1 MDNFNIMINTYL
13 HICPYCGTQLSIQHL
28 PVEKTVS
35 RCPKCKKYIV
45 VDNYGKDTRKPN
57 VYNCPKCGEEQ
68 IFDGRPVLIKC
79 EKCNNIYKTS
89 AHGVGMLELGLL
101 SRGDKGE
108 LPYKKKKDKYICAI
122 NKWLSLSKTVKASI
136 ISSVVACIAIIIG
149 LYIISLPPAINTSMA
164 YADMD
169 SLWKEFSEK
178 NPYNIQIEC
187 IRHYDDNSK
196 VVIISEPSDFVSEEE
211 LEIFFE
217 PYNSHVKTYK
227 RKIGFDGWMRDFV
240 VAFND
245 LSDKHYDSFTKDLAN
260 LLYKT
265 DYKASLVDLST
276 MLEHTPYLDYDLNY
290 NITTEELKE
299 WFIDNE
305 EPIIPLEDKTNN
317 VTNLASVLDNYIK
330 DGMQLYTS
338 ATPGFVIWAIDKSDM
353 PDELNYRINA
363 RKFSLDSDLILGAIS
378 KNNNVAIIARERCI
392 PTTQLPPMRTET
404 LCLLSNTTDEEL
416 SQSYER
422 NNLFAGKQTGS
433 DGGKDYAPILLSDA
447 LWHTEYGN
455 ILNVTDQ
462 MLKSW
467 SENGMID
474 YIDFNYPK
482 PVFWG
487 FDKGAMHDLGVSQLT
502 YNWNTEGVGYIVEDS
517 EYSVYA
523 LNRTG
528 SLPVSYIPGD
538 ATQTVE
544 QDPVYQAEQNAYN
557 FFSSLSNPE
566 LAKVVQY
573 AAMYQIFQNY
583 DIHMQYN
590 EIHYYGE
597 NKFVMPYELE
607 VEATNILQKLGKY
620 NSDDRDK
627 IATFYN
633 AKITTDGTGLP
644 INDDY
649 SIVSNNQNLPKN
661 PFALYYYLSAYLID
675 ELDSVRTADFAK
687 LLFASELIR
696 QIDTLHNYISPVIND
711 EKFISS
717 LGKAMIDRNRID
729 DIVYSSENTLPQ
741 STLGALGV
749 PVKSKSK
756 EEEVTDA
763 YNAVFNKNEHI
774 KTFTEIFSSYNH
786 NKAKSLMVEANADR
800 SRTWMKTPTVVES
813 WSLVDSI
820 NQVGGHNLNSRVTRF
835 RIADDL
841 KSGQTRE
848 IIVGNKKIIE
858 VSRIDS
864 KSHIIDQSYL
874 RRVGRLDDVAIKG
887 KAVKTRPRNIIADVA
902 SNRSSRGFNIN
913 DHTITIGKRSFTYAD
928 KEYESLDALICDFCK
943 SSNSEDVLNLHIEC
957 LEGSGI
963 KPKMIIN
970 NINCRLSRGN
980 TMLPMSKF
988 DFSHATQIN
997 QGDNVLFTIPIK
1009 SGIMDLG
1016 STSSINRAGFGGS
1029 SNIGVRV
1036 NVCEGNISFKIV
1048 NKSKISK
1055 IISVLKEFFRSSK
1068 GYFNEFRLKMLFK
1081 EHGIDVGVDVI
1092 PYIDI
1097 KVNNVGVTESQYI
1110 IIGMLKFGK
1119 HQLYDIQLF
1128 KEEEIA

>member
-1 MDNFNIMINTYL
+1 MQSYR
-13 HICPYCGTQLSIQHL
+13 HVCPHCGTQLSIQHL

-35 RCPKCKKYIV
+35 RCPQCKKYIV
-45 VDNYGKDTRKPN
+45 VDNYGRDTRKPN
-57 VYNCPKCGEEQ
+57 VYHCPKCGEEQ
-68 IFDGRPVLIKC
+68 IFDGRPPLIRC
-79 EKCNNIYKTS
+79 EKCNNMYMTS
-89 AHGVGMLELGLL
+89 VHGVGMIELGLL
-101 SRGDKGE
+101 KQGDKGE
-108 LPYKKKKDKYICAI
+108 LSYKKKKDKYINAI
-122 NKWLSLSKTVKASI
+122 NQWLSLSKTVKTCI
-136 ISSVVACIAIIIG
+136 ISTIVACIAIIIG
-149 LYIISLPPAINTSMA
+149 AYIYSLPPAIHTSMA
-164 YADMD
+164 YANMD
-169 SLWKEFSEK
+169 SLWSEFSEK

-187 IRHYDDNSK
+187 IMNYDDGSK

-211 LEIFFE
+211 LKAFFK
-217 PYNSHVKTYK
+217 PYNSYTKTYK
-227 RKIGFDGWMRDFV
+227 RKIGFDGWMKDFV

-245 LSDKHYDSFTKDLAN
+245 LDNKHYDSFTKGLSN

-265 DYKASLVDLST
+265 DYKASLVDIST
-276 MLEHTPYLDYDLNY
+276 MIEHTPYLDYDLNY

-299 WFIDNE
+299 WFVDNE
-305 EPIIPLEDKTNN
+305 EAIRPLEDKTNN
-317 VTNLASVLDNYIK
+317 TTSLALVLDNEIK

-338 ATPGFVIWAIDKSDM
+338 VTPGFVIWAIDKSQK
-353 PDELNYRINA
+353 PDELNYRIIA

-404 LCLLSNTTDEEL
+404 LCLLSYTTDDEL

-474 YIDFNYPK
+474 YIDFDYPK

-517 EYSVYA
+517 DYSVYA

-566 LAKVVQY
+566 LVKVVQY
-573 AAMYQIFQNY
+573 AAMYQIFQNF

-590 EIHYYGE
+590 ETPYYDDY
-597 NKFVMPYELE
+597 KFVMPHELE
-607 VEATNILQKLGKY
+607 YEASNILKRLSNY
-620 NSDDRDK
+620 NTDDRDK
-627 IATFYN
+627 IATYYN

-649 SIVSNNQNLPKN
+649 GIVSNNQNLPKD
-661 PFALYYYLSAYLID
+661 PFALVLSAYFAE
-675 ELDSVRTADFAK
+675 ELDTVQAADLGK
-687 LLFASELIR
+687 LLFVSKLIP
-696 QIDTLHNYISPVIND
+696 QIDTLHNCISPVGND

-729 DIVYSSENTLPQ
+729 DIVYSSEITLSQ
-741 STLGALGV
+741 SAFDALGI
-749 PVKSKSK
+749 PVKYKSK
-756 EEEVTDA
+756 DEKVADA
-763 YNAVFNKNEHI
+763 FNAVFGKNEHI

-786 NKAKSLMVEANADR
+786 NKAKSLMVAANADR

-813 WSLVDSI
+813 WSLVDST
-820 NQVGGHNLNSRVTRF
+820 NQVGGHNLNSKVTRF
-835 RIADDL
+835 RVADDL
-841 KSGQTRE
+841 KPGQTRE
-848 IIVGNKKIIE
+848 ITVGNKKIIE
-858 VSRIDS
+858 VSRVDS
-864 KSHIIDQSYL
+864 KSHITDQSYL
-874 RRVGRLDDVAIKG
+874 RRVGRLDDATIKG
-887 KAVKTRPRNIIADVA
+887 KAVTTRPRNVVTDIA
-902 SNRSSRGFNIN
+902 SNRTSRGFNPT
-913 DHTITIGKRSFTYAD
+913 DHTIIIGKKSFTYAN
-928 KEYESLDALICDFCK
+928 KEYESLDVLIGDFCK
-943 SSNSEDVLNLHIEC
+943 SSNPDDVLNLHIEC
-957 LEGSGI
+957 LEGSGV
-963 KPKMIIN
+963 KPKMVIN

-1009 SGIMDLG
+1009 SGLMDLG
-1016 STSSINRAGFGGS
+1016 STSSVNRTGFGGS
-1029 SNIGVRV
+1029 SNVGNRV
-1036 NVCEGNISFKIV
+1036 NVCDGNITFKIV
-1048 NKSKISK
+1048 NKSKMSK
-1055 IISVLKEFFRSSK
+1055 IISVIKDFFRNSK

-1081 EHGIDVGVDVI
+1081 QHGIDVGVDVI
-1092 PYIDI
+1092 PSIDI
-1097 KVNNVGVTESQYI
+1097 NINNAGITEQQYLMI
-1110 IIGMLKFGK
+1110 AMLKLEK
-1119 HQLYDIQLF
+1119 YQTYDIQLF
-1128 KEEEIA
+1128 KEEKIA

>member
-1 MDNFNIMINTYL
+1 MQSYR
-13 HICPYCGTQLSIQHL
+13 HVCPHCGAQLSIQHL
-28 PVEKTVS
+28 AVEKTVS
-35 RCPKCKKYIV
+35 RCPQCKKYIV
-45 VDNYGKDTRKPN
+45 VDNYGRDTRKPN
-57 VYNCPKCGEEQ
+57 VYHCPKCGDEQ
-68 IFDGRPVLIKC
+68 IFDGRPPLIRC
-79 EKCNNIYKTS
+79 EKCNNMYITS
-89 AHGVGMLELGLL
+89 AHGVGMVELGLL

-108 LPYKKKKDKYICAI
+108 LSYKKKKDQYINAI
-122 NKWLSLSKTVKASI
+122 NKWLSLTKTVKVSI
-136 ISSVVACIAIIIG
+136 ISAIVACVAIIIG
-149 LYIISLPPAINTSMA
+149 IYIFSLPPAIHTSMA

-169 SLWKEFSEK
+169 SLYNEFSEK
-178 NPYNIQIEC
+178 NPYNMQIEC
-187 IRHYDDNSK
+187 IRNYDDNSK
-196 VVIISEPSDFVSEEE
+196 VIIISEPSDFVSEEE
-211 LEIFFE
+211 LKTFFK
-217 PYNSHVKTYK
+217 PYNSYVKTYK
-227 RKIGFDGWMRDFV
+227 RKIGFDGWMKDFV

-245 LSDKHYDSFTKDLAN
+245 LDNKHYNSFIKGLSN

-265 DYKASLVDLST
+265 DYKASIVDIST
-276 MLEHTPYLDYDLNY
+276 MIEHTPYLDYDLNY

-305 EPIIPLEDKTNN
+305 EAIRPLEDKTNN
-317 VTNLASVLDNYIK
+317 ITSLALVLDNEIK

-338 ATPGFVIWAIDKSDM
+338 VTPGFVIWTIDKSQR

-392 PTTQLPPMRTET
+392 PTTQLPPMRSET
-404 LCLLSNTTDEEL
+404 LCLLSYTTDDEL

-517 EYSVYA
+517 DYSVYA

-538 ATQTVE
+538 ATQTAE

-566 LAKVVQY
+566 LVKVVQY
-573 AAMYQIFQNY
+573 AAMYQIFQNF
-583 DIHMQYN
+583 DIHMQYDK
-590 EIHYYGE
+590 IPYYDD

-607 VEATNILQKLGKY
+607 YEASNILKKIGNY
-620 NSDDRDK
+620 NANDRGK
-627 IATFYN
+627 IAAFYN

-649 SIVSNNQNLPKN
+649 GIVSNNQKLPKD
-661 PFALYYYLSAYLID
+661 PFALVLSAYFAE
-675 ELDSVRTADFAK
+675 ELDSIQAADLGK
-687 LLFASELIR
+687 LLFVSKLIP
-696 QIDTLHNYISPVIND
+696 QIDTLHNCISPIIND
-711 EKFISS
+711 EDFISS

-729 DIVYSSENTLPQ
+729 DIVYSSEITLPQ
-741 STLGALGV
+741 SAFDALGI

-756 EEEVTDA
+756 DEKVADA
-763 YNAVFNKNEHI
+763 FNAVFDKNEHI
-774 KTFTEIFSSYNH
+774 KTFTEIFSKYNH
-786 NKAKSLMVEANADR
+786 NKAKLLMVEENADR

-813 WSLVDSI
+813 WSLVDST
-820 NQVGGHNLNSRVTRF
+820 NQVGGHNLNSKVTRF
-835 RIADDL
+835 RVADDL
-841 KSGQTRE
+841 KPGQTRE
-848 IIVGNKKIIE
+848 ITVGNKKIIE
-858 VSRIDS
+858 VSRVDS
-864 KSHIIDQSYL
+864 KSHITDQSYL
-874 RRVGRLDDVAIKG
+874 RRVGRLDDATIKG
-887 KAVKTRPRNIIADVA
+887 EAVKTRPRNIVADVA
-902 SNRSSRGFNIN
+902 SKRSSRGFNST
-913 DHTITIGKRSFTYAD
+913 DHTITIGRKSFTYAN
-928 KEYESLDALICDFCK
+928 KEYESLDALIGDFCK
-943 SSNSEDVLNLHIEC
+943 SSNPDEVLNLHIEC
-957 LEGSGI
+957 LEGSGV
-963 KPKMIIN
+963 KPKMVIN

-1009 SGIMDLG
+1009 SGVMDLG
-1016 STSSINRAGFGGS
+1016 STSYVNRAGLGGS
-1029 SNIGVRV
+1029 SNVGVRV
-1036 NVCEGNISFKIV
+1036 NVCDGNISFKIV
-1048 NKSKISK
+1048 NKSKMSQ
-1055 IISVLKEFFRSSK
+1055 IISIIKDFFRNSK

-1081 EHGIDVGVDVI
+1081 QHGIEVGVDVI
-1092 PYIDI
+1092 PSIDI
-1097 KVNNVGVTESQYI
+1097 NVNNAGITEQQYLMI
-1110 IIGMLKFGK
+1110 AMFKFEK
-1119 HQLYDIQLF
+1119 YQTYDIQLF

>member
-1 MDNFNIMINTYL
+1 MIQSYR
-13 HICPYCGTQLSIQHL
+13 HVCPHCGTQLSIQHL

-35 RCPKCKKYIV
+35 RCPQCKKYIV
-45 VDNYGKDTRKPN
+45 VDNYGRDTRKPN
-57 VYNCPKCGEEQ
+57 VYHCPKCGEEQ
-68 IFDGRPVLIKC
+68 IFDGRPPLIRC
-79 EKCNNIYKTS
+79 EKCNNMYMTS
-89 AHGVGMLELGLL
+89 VHGVGMIELGLL
-101 SRGDKGE
+101 SQGDKGE
-108 LPYKKKKDKYICAI
+108 LSYKKKKDKYINAI
-122 NKWLSLSKTVKASI
+122 NKWLSLSKKVKTCI
-136 ISSVVACIAIIIG
+136 ISTIAACFAIIIG
-149 LYIISLPPAINTSMA
+149 TYIYSLPPAIHTSMA
-164 YADMD
+164 YANMD
-169 SLWKEFSEK
+169 SLWSEFCEK

-187 IRHYDDNSK
+187 IKNYDDGSK

-211 LEIFFE
+211 LKAFFK
-217 PYNSHVKTYK
+217 PYNSYTKTYK
-227 RKIGFDGWMRDFV
+227 RKIGFDSWMKDFV

-245 LSDKHYDSFTKDLAN
+245 LDDKYYDSFTKGLSN

-265 DYKASLVDLST
+265 DYKASLVDIST
-276 MLEHTPYLDYDLNY
+276 MIEHTPYLDYDLNY

-299 WFIDNE
+299 WFVDNE
-305 EPIIPLEDKTNN
+305 EAIRPLEDKTNN
-317 VTNLASVLDNYIK
+317 ITSLALVLDNEIK

-338 ATPGFVIWAIDKSDM
+338 VTPGFVIWAIDKSQK
-353 PDELNYRINA
+353 PDELNYRIIA

-404 LCLLSNTTDEEL
+404 LCLLSYTTDDEL

-474 YIDFNYPK
+474 YIDFDYPK

-517 EYSVYA
+517 DYSVYA

-566 LAKVVQY
+566 LVKVVQY
-573 AAMYQIFQNY
+573 AAMYQIFQNF

-590 EIHYYGE
+590 ETPYYDDY
-597 NKFVMPYELE
+597 KFVMPHELE
-607 VEATNILQKLGKY
+607 YEASNILKRLSNY
-620 NSDDRDK
+620 NTDDRDK
-627 IATFYN
+627 IATYYN

-649 SIVSNNQNLPKN
+649 GIVSNNQNLPKD
-661 PFALYYYLSAYLID
+661 PFALVLSAYFAE
-675 ELDSVRTADFAK
+675 ELDTVQAADLGK
-687 LLFASELIR
+687 LLFVSKLIP
-696 QIDTLHNYISPVIND
+696 QIDTLHNCISPVGND
-711 EKFISS
+711 EEFISS

-729 DIVYSSENTLPQ
+729 DIVYSSEITLSQ
-741 STLGALGV
+741 SAFDALGI
-749 PVKSKSK
+749 PVKYKSK
-756 EEEVTDA
+756 DEKVADA
-763 YNAVFNKNEHI
+763 FNAVFGKNEHI

-786 NKAKSLMVEANADR
+786 NKAKSLMVAANADR

-813 WSLVDSI
+813 WSLVDST
-820 NQVGGHNLNSRVTRF
+820 NQVGGHNLNSKVTRF
-835 RIADDL
+835 RVADDL
-841 KSGQTRE
+841 KPGQTRE
-848 IIVGNKKIIE
+848 ITVGNKKIIE
-858 VSRIDS
+858 VSRVDS
-864 KSHIIDQSYL
+864 KSHITDQSYL
-874 RRVGRLDDVAIKG
+874 RRVGRLDDATIKG
-887 KAVKTRPRNIIADVA
+887 KAVTTRPRNVVADIA
-902 SNRSSRGFNIN
+902 SNRTSRGFNPT
-913 DHTITIGKRSFTYAD
+913 DHTIIIGKKSFTYAN
-928 KEYESLDALICDFCK
+928 KEYESLDVLIGDFCK
-943 SSNSEDVLNLHIEC
+943 SSNPDDVLNLHIEC
-957 LEGSGI
+957 LEGSGV
-963 KPKMIIN
+963 KPKMVIN

-1009 SGIMDLG
+1009 SGLMDLG
-1016 STSSINRAGFGGS
+1016 STSSVNRAGFGGS
-1029 SNIGVRV
+1029 SNVGNRV
-1036 NVCEGNISFKIV
+1036 NVCDGNITFKIV
-1048 NKSKISK
+1048 NKSKMSK
-1055 IISVLKEFFRSSK
+1055 IISVIKDFFRNSK

-1081 EHGIDVGVDVI
+1081 QHGIDVGVDVI
-1092 PYIDI
+1092 PSIDI
-1097 KVNNVGVTESQYI
+1097 NINNAGITEQQYLMI
-1110 IIGMLKFGK
+1110 AMLKLEK
-1119 HQLYDIQLF
+1119 YQTYDIQLF
-1128 KEEEIA
+1128 KEEKIA

>member
-1 MDNFNIMINTYL
+1 MGNSYL
-13 HICPYCGTQLSIQHL
+13 HTCPHCGTQLSIQHL

-35 RCPKCKKYIV
+35 KCPKCKKYIL
-45 VDNYGKDTRKPN
+45 VDNYGRDTRKPN
-57 VYNCPKCGEEQ
+57 VYHCPKCGDEQ
-68 IFDGRPVLIKC
+68 IFDGRPPLIRC
-79 EKCNNIYKTS
+79 EKCNNMYITS
-89 AHGVGMLELGLL
+89 AHGVGMIELGLL

-108 LPYKKKKDKYICAI
+108 LFYKKKKDQYINAI
-122 NKWLSLSKTVKASI
+122 NKWLSLTKTIKVSI
-136 ISSVVACIAIIIG
+136 ISAIVACVAIIIG
-149 LYIISLPPAINTSMA
+149 IYILSLPPAIHTSMA

-169 SLWKEFSEK
+169 SLWNEFSEK

-187 IRHYDDNSK
+187 IRNYDDNSK
-196 VVIISEPSDFVSEEE
+196 VIIISEPSDFVSEEE
-211 LEIFFE
+211 LKTFFK

-227 RKIGFDGWMRDFV
+227 RKIGFDGWMKDFV

-245 LSDKHYDSFTKDLAN
+245 LDNKHYNSFLKELSN

-265 DYKASLVDLST
+265 DYKASLVDIST
-276 MLEHTPYLDYDLNY
+276 MIEHTPYLDYDLNY

-305 EPIIPLEDKTNN
+305 EAIRKLEDKTNN
-317 VTNLASVLDNYIK
+317 VTSLALVLDNEIK

-338 ATPGFVIWAIDKSDM
+338 VTPGFVIWAIDKSQRL
-353 PDELNYRINA
+353 DELNYRINA

-392 PTTQLPPMRTET
+392 PITQLPPMRSET
-404 LCLLSNTTDEEL
+404 LCLLSYTTDDEL

-422 NNLFAGKQTGS
+422 NNLFAGKQTGP

-487 FDKGAMHDLGVSQLT
+487 FDKGVMHDLGVLQLT

-566 LAKVVQY
+566 LVKVVQY
-573 AAMYQIFQNY
+573 AAMYQIFQNF
-583 DIHMQYN
+583 DIHMLYN
-590 EIHYYGE
+590 DIPYYDDI
-597 NKFVMPYELE
+597 KFVMPNELE
-607 VEATNILQKLGKY
+607 YEVANILRKLGNY
-620 NSDDRDK
+620 NTDDMDK
-627 IATFYN
+627 IASFYN
-633 AKITTDGTGLP
+633 AKITTDGTGFP

-649 SIVSNNQNLPKN
+649 GIVSNNQNLPN
-661 PFALYYYLSAYLID
+661 NLFELYMTRYFIE
-675 ELDSVRTADFAK
+675 ELDIYDAIDYLNLCSAEK
-687 LLFASELIR
+687 IINE
-696 QIDTLHNYISPVIND
+696 IDTLKSALLPVIND
-711 EKFISS
+711 NDFITS
-717 LGKAMIDRNRID
+717 LGNAIIDKNQFYN
-729 DIVYSSENTLPQ
+729 IVYTKSIYDEYNAVLQGNPNLNTIGLPV
-741 STLGALGV
+741 G
-749 PVKSKSK
+749 KSK
-756 EEEVTDA
+756 EEKVADA
-763 YNAVFNKNEHI
+763 VDVVFRKEEHI
-774 KTFTEIFSSYNH
+774 KTFTEIFSVYNH
-786 NKAKSLMVEANADR
+786 NNAKSLMVEENADR

-820 NQVGGHNLNSRVTRF
+820 SQVGGHNLNSKVTRF
-835 RIADDL
+835 RVADDL
-841 KSGQTRE
+841 KPGQIRE
-848 IIVGNKKIIE
+848 ITVGNKKIIE
-858 VSRIDS
+858 VSRADS
-864 KSHIIDQSYL
+864 KSHITDQSYL
-874 RRVGRLDDVAIKG
+874 RRVGRLDDATIKG
-887 KAVKTRPRNIIADVA
+887 DAVKTRSRNIVSDVA
-902 SNRSSRGFNIN
+902 SKRSSRGFNST
-913 DHTITIGKRSFTYAD
+913 DHTITIGRKSFTYAN

-943 SSNSEDVLNLHIEC
+943 SSSSEEVFTFSIEG
-957 LEGSGI
+957 LKGSGVTSN
-963 KPKMIIN
+963 MVIN
-970 NINCRLSRGN
+970 NIKCHLNRGN
-980 TMLPMSKF
+980 TIFPMSKF

-1016 STSSINRAGFGGS
+1016 STSSVNRAGLGGS
-1029 SNIGVRV
+1029 SDVGVRV
-1036 NVCEGNISFKIV
+1036 NVCDGGNISFEIV
-1048 NKSKISK
+1048 NKSKMSK
-1055 IISVLKEFFRSSK
+1055 IISVIKDFFRNST
-1068 GYFNEFRLKMLFK
+1068 GYFNEFKLKMLFK
-1081 EHGIDVGVDVI
+1081 QHGIEVDVDVKMKT
-1092 PYIDI
+1092 DI
-1097 KVNNVGVTESQYI
+1097 KINNAGVTEQQYLMI
-1110 IIGMLKFGK
+1110 AMLKLK
-1119 HQLYDIQLF
+1119 NVPYDIRLF
-1128 KEEEIA
+1128 KEEKTA